1 MLFSGTIRD
10 NLRWQDKNASD
21 EDIIRALKSAQ
32 AWEFVEKLPKGL
44 DSRVEQG
51 GKNFSGGQR
60 QRLCIARALVKT
72 PDILI
77 LDDSFSALDLA
88 TDAALRRALRE
99 HTRETTVLIVSQRVS
114 TVRTADI
121 ILVLN
126 NGLLDGCGT
135 HEELYTRSQVY
146 RDICLSQQTEEVAK

>member
-1 MLFSGTIRD
+1 M
-10 NLRWQDKNASD
+10 
-21 EDIIRALKSAQ
+21 
-32 AWEFVEKLPKGL
+32 
-44 DSRVEQG
+44 
-51 GKNFSGGQR
+51 
-60 QRLCIARALVKT
+60 
-72 PDILI
+72 
-77 LDDSFSALDLA
+77 
-88 TDAALRRALRE
+88 
-99 HTRETTVLIVSQRVS
+99 LIVSQRVS